1 MPSAQIR
8 MSTAAIEEKL
18 RAIAGAPFVRGAMS
32 GDASQYLIVEPAD
45 NQEVAAVLQCA
56 NNDGAIVIPRG
67 GGTKHDW
74 GNPLSAADIVLS
86 TTRLNRVLE
95 HPWADLTVT
104 VQAGCTVSHLQQ
116 TVAQH
121 GQRLAV
127 DVLWPDAATIGGIL
141 STNDSGALRLR
152 YGSLRDLVIGVT
164 LALPD
169 GTLASSGGKV
179 VKNVAGYDLP
189 KLVTGALGTLGVITQ
204 AVFRLHP
211 LPQNTRTLSIRTA
224 SLRAAGYLILSL
236 QDSRLAHSALQV
248 RLARDSAPEAD
259 ILLE

>member
-104 VQAGCTVSHLQQ
+104 VQVGPGMFEDSIEACCGKDYVSGRERISPVVLGAAAPRNHD
-116 TVAQH
+116 
-121 GQRLAV
+121 GAV
-127 DVLWPDAATIGGIL
+127 IV
-141 STNDSGALRLR
+141 GALKDRS
-152 YGSLRDLVIGVT
+152 YFLVVRRF
-164 LALPD
+164 D
-169 GTLASSGGKV
+169 
-179 VKNVAGYDLP
+179 D
-189 KLVTGALGTLGVITQ
+189 
-204 AVFRLHP
+204 
-211 LPQNTRTLSIRTA
+211 
-224 SLRAAGYLILSL
+224 
-236 QDSRLAHSALQV
+236 QV
-248 RLARDSAPEAD
+248 L
-259 ILLE
+259 